1 MTRSLARARRPPV
14 CREPPR
20 LLLGSAVLPPTSGQP
35 WSPLAAPE
43 ERPSDV
49 YIISGAESR
58 ASQGSS
64 EDGRFDTEQPR
75 WKQSGVSTARPSADG
90 GWAITSA
97 NAGE

>member
-35 WSPLAAPE
+35 WRPLAAPE
-43 ERPSDV
+43 ERPSEV

-58 ASQGSS
+58 ASQGSA
-64 EDGRFDTEQPR
+64 EDGRVDSEQR
-75 WKQSGVSTARPSADG
+75 EKEHSGVSTARPSAAGD
-90 GWAITSA
+90 WAVTSA